1 VAQGTITR
9 LTYERLGILLT
20 DAPAYK
26 ENGTK
31 YTDLIRVQS
40 MDYGFSHQAVDV
52 KAVGSDK
59 LVTRNG
65 QSPIVRAPDV
75 NCNIEYL
82 FAEGQNE
89 IAAGLHIGKDGS
101 VLKNFLQNS
110 STDDINIITVAS
122 HEDGHKDLVFLN
134 DETDFEDYNVIG
146 IGNAFLMNYG
156 YSASVGSLPTST
168 LGYAGSNMKY
178 DTYSVENRPTLP
190 AVKLGVNN
198 TESSE
203 EFVLNPDQMRDVGHD
218 REGHGYVFD
227 EHFDPEVSTTKPG
240 DIKLTITKNSGGRGG
255 ASLDSVDAAVQNI
268 SIDLP
273 IARQDIYGMGSNY
286 VFNRK
291 LKLPVIGQLSVDMV
305 LRGYEQDQV
314 DSFLTETDTYDIVVK
329 HPVAQRILGD
339 QGSTYIA
346 GDYYYVAVE
355 KNDWRRIAMASID
368 RLISEDTDFSDDG
381 NYYYVFIDS
390 VTYWKEEEDLPVG
403 KNVGDI
409 KDGYSRWGKIPLL
422 PTSETFSGNISYS
435 YTFIYVNNAGLW
447 KKFPITELD
456 FDLIDFETS
465 FDVAQNIVFE
475 INRAQ
480 LKSQNYTHSIGS
492 DVMVSSSMTFD
503 VTRTD
508 GLRLYFQ

>member
-1 VAQGTITR
+1 MAQGTITR

-110 STDDINIITVAS
+110 STDDINIMTVAS
-122 HEDGHKDLVFLN
+122 HEDGHKDLVFLGN

-178 DTYSVENRPTLP
+178 DAYSVENRPTLP

-218 REGHGYVFD
+218 REGAMVMC
-227 EHFDPEVSTTKPG
+227 
-240 DIKLTITKNSGGRGG
+240 LM
-255 ASLDSVDAAVQNI
+255 NI
-268 SIDLP
+268 STPRFLP
-273 IARQDIYGMGSNY
+273 QS
-286 VFNRK
+286 
-291 LKLPVIGQLSVDMV
+291 LVI
-305 LRGYEQDQV
+305 
-314 DSFLTETDTYDIVVK
+314 
-329 HPVAQRILGD
+329 
-339 QGSTYIA
+339 
-346 GDYYYVAVE
+346 
-355 KNDWRRIAMASID
+355 
-368 RLISEDTDFSDDG
+368 
-381 NYYYVFIDS
+381 
-390 VTYWKEEEDLPVG
+390 
-403 KNVGDI
+403 
-409 KDGYSRWGKIPLL
+409 
-422 PTSETFSGNISYS
+422 
-435 YTFIYVNNAGLW
+435 
-447 KKFPITELD
+447 
-456 FDLIDFETS
+456 
-465 FDVAQNIVFE
+465 
-475 INRAQ
+475 
-480 LKSQNYTHSIGS
+480 
-492 DVMVSSSMTFD
+492 
-503 VTRTD
+503 
-508 GLRLYFQ
+508 